1 MYDYTT
7 YSTNTLGF
15 LKPSDRFYDNIRL
28 LFPFF
33 PKTEGKIIE
42 KHIGSRNLSNIDTIM
57 DNWYFL
63 FVTYEYKVQEVTYTS
78 SKLNLFNDVM
88 RRNLSDVESLA
99 KKELVT
105 VYYFPYQP
113 SISAIYP
120 LKWNKLIPLTVFI
133 VSSFIFIIL
142 SNSLL

>member
-1 MYDYTT
+1 MIILLIVLIL
-7 YSTNTLGF
+7 SGF
-15 LKPSDRFYDNIRL
+15 LSLKIGFMIILDCSFL
-28 LFPFF
+28 FF
-33 PKTEGKIIE
+33 PKTKGKIIE
-42 KHIGSRNLSNIDTIM
+42 KHIGSRNLSNIDTIR

-78 SKLNLFNDVM
+78 SKLNLFNGVM

-142 SNSLL
+142 IYSLL

>member
-1 MYDYTT
+1 MIILLIVLIL
-7 YSTNTLGF
+7 SGF
-15 LKPSDRFYDNIRL
+15 LSLQIGFMIILDCSFL
-28 LFPFF
+28 FF
-33 PKTEGKIIE
+33 PTTEGKIIE